1 MEIMD
6 KIKNRREEEEKFVET
21 YKKELEKVK
30 RIIKRQLDNPN
41 GYELFDFLKKYLF
54 VKDNKIDVNPQVLAY
69 NKGKES
75 VYNFLLTLID
85 EEMIINFLESKKNG
99 K

>member
-1 MEIMD
+1 MD

-69 NKGKES
+69 NQGKES

>member
-69 NKGKES
+69 NQGKES
-75 VYNFLLTLID
+75 VYNFLMTLID

>member
-1 MEIMD
+1 MEIID
-6 KIKNRREEEEKFVET
+6 KIKNRREEEEKFVEI

-30 RIIKRQLDNPN
+30 RIIKRQLDNQN

-69 NKGKES
+69 NQGKES

-85 EEMIINFLESKKNG
+85 EEIIINFLESKKNG